1 MPLHWFETAK
11 TGDVLARLNA
21 DTAVV
26 QTVLASTVSMAVRN
40 LILLVGGLVLVV
52 LSSAKM
58 SVVVAAVVPV
68 VVIPLVLLAR
78 RLRAASRSAQD
89 ALGEVSAEAEEALS
103 GIRTVMAF
111 AQSQQ
116 VLTRLKDVCIWPL
129 VRPCRGCGCE
139 RPCPGL
145 CCLWWLPVWR

>member
-1 MPLHWFETAK
+1 MLTQLWSRRFWRQLYQWLSATDFA
-11 TGDVLARLNA
+11 
-21 DTAVV
+21 
-26 QTVLASTVSMAVRN
+26 
-40 LILLVGGLVLVV
+40 GGRLVLVV

-78 RLRAASRSAQD
+78 RLRTASRAAQD

-111 AQSQQ
+111 AQGPQ
-116 VLTRLKDVCIWPL
+116 VKDRFDFRLNKAL
-129 VRPCRGCGCE
+129 AAALSRVRLRGGPV
-139 RPCPGL
+139 RVYFFMVVAGVAVI
-145 CCLWWLPVWR
+145 LWIGGRDL

>member
-1 MPLHWFETAK
+1 
-11 TGDVLARLNA
+11 
-21 DTAVV
+21 
-26 QTVLASTVSMAVRN
+26 MAVRN

-78 RLRAASRSAQD
+78 RLRTASRAAQD

-111 AQSQQ
+111 AQGPQ
-116 VLTRLKDVCIWPL
+116 VKARFDFRLNKAL
-129 VRPCRGCGCE
+129 AAALSRVRLRAA
-139 RPCPGL
+139 RKK
-145 CCLWWLPVWR
+145 RDRS